1 MENPKKIISKLPSL
15 NEQYGMERVPLDY
28 DGGNGLEIAVDQYE
42 SGDFVRDGGNGL
54 EIAVDQYESDDF
66 VRDGGNGLEIAVDQ
80 YEGDDFVRDGGNG
93 LEIAVD
99 QYESGDFV
107 RDGGNGLEI
116 AVDQYESDDFVR
128 DNWLDWTREPK
139 EHENITNEPSDI
151 TNEGDSFDNNETV
164 KIKKNK
170 MISMLA
176 AIAAAYFIL
185 K

>member
-28 DGGNGLEIAVDQYE
+28 
-42 SGDFVRDGGNGL
+42 
-54 EIAVDQYESDDF
+54 
-66 VRDGGNGLEIAVDQ
+66 
-80 YEGDDFVRDGGNG
+80 DGGNG